1 MMELLDTD
9 TITGLVLAIGWFI
22 LSAVIISLFVEL
34 YPQSGAAF
42 LFLVTLSAAVFALRV
57 FIAIEG
63 KQNDWK

>member
-22 LSAVIISLFVEL
+22 LSAVIIALFVKL

-42 LFLVTLSAAVFALRV
+42 LFLVTLSSAVFALRV

-63 KQNDWK
+63 KLK